1 MVTLTRQEHQFSPA
15 EIEFFST
22 LAGQAAIGIHNS
34 QLYEQTTKQAA
45 ELKRAYQ
52 ELKNKE
58 EIQALLKDLNQDITR
73 LDIDSLL
80 RNLTEKVR
88 EILEASSIG
97 G

>member
-1 MVTLTRQEHQFSPA
+1 LVTLTRQEHQFSPA
-15 EIEFFST
+15 EIEFLST

-58 EIQALLKDLNQDITR
+58 EIQALLKNQDITR

-88 EILEASSIG
+88 EILRVDTIRR
-97 G
+97 